1 MGLFGF
7 LSRLFGFS
15 KTPVKL
21 IVLGL
26 DNSGKTTLVSHL
38 KPENGE
44 GSFEVV
50 PTVGFSVE
58 KFRKGKIDFT
68 VFDMS
73 GQSTYRGLWEAYYA
87 EVQAIVWVVDSSDKL
102 RMSIAKHELFTLL
115 EHKDLNERNV
125 PILFFANKM
134 DTQTSLS
141 PVDCMQLL
149 SLEQIKNKTW
159 HITGSNAITG
169 EGVDDGMQWLGE
181 TLSKLNNS
189 GK

>member
-50 PTVGFSVE
+50 PTVG
-58 KFRKGKIDFT
+58 IPT
-68 VFDMS
+68 V
-73 GQSTYRGLWEAYYA
+73 GTY
-87 EVQAIVWVVDSSDKL
+87 
-102 RMSIAKHELFTLL
+102 
-115 EHKDLNERNV
+115 N
-125 PILFFANKM
+125 
-134 DTQTSLS
+134 
-141 PVDCMQLL
+141 
-149 SLEQIKNKTW
+149 
-159 HITGSNAITG
+159 
-169 EGVDDGMQWLGE
+169 
-181 TLSKLNNS
+181 
-189 GK
+189 